1 MRSHPIRG
9 EEICRPMKSLW
20 PVLPIIRNH
29 HERWDGSGYLDGLEG
44 EDIPLLPRDLQAADI
59 YDALINEGPYNPALS
74 HEQTFALMEEEVRRG
89 RRDSELVTL
98 FVSVIQTKNAAD
110 LAAIDPSLANM
121 SIEVSSRINPG
132 PQCRP
137 RKS

>member
-1 MRSHPIRG
+1 M
-9 EEICRPMKSLW
+9 
-20 PVLPIIRNH
+20 LPIIRNH

-89 RRDSELVTL
+89 RRDPELVTL